1 MLASAV
7 NRARVKCCAIMLNR
21 NLNSS
26 ELKLANA
33 LLAEIRERLNKLAA
47 GDGLLLFAYRR
58 KVVKELGY
66 DERGNP
72 GIRDKL
78 KALK

>member
-1 MLASAV
+1 M
-7 NRARVKCCAIMLNR
+7 RNR

-26 ELKLANA
+26 ELKLANT